1 MLARLTPLQRR
12 IMLAHEAAHL
22 RLRHHHYVQLGRLAA
37 AANPL
42 LRPVSSAIDLAVER
56 WADEDAAREAG
67 DRTATAHALLAAASA
82 GPAGPQPG
90 GALHAAQ
97 AHLPD
102 RLACLLRRPAPH
114 RLLAT
119 VLLVAAVTAWAAGC
133 LLTGHVHALLELA
146 ESA

>member
-1 MLARLTPLQRR
+1 MLDALDGAERR
-12 IMLAHEAAHL
+12 VLVAHERAHASGAHYLFTSAA
-22 RLRHHHYVQLGRLAA
+22 RLAA

-67 DRTATAHALLAAASA
+67 DRTATARALLAAASA

-102 RLACLLRRPAPH
+102 RVACLLRRPAPH

-119 VLLVAAVTAWAAGC
+119 VLLAAAIAAWAAGC

-146 ESA
+146 EAA